1 LVVFNRWLPIWCS
14 CKFGWHTI
22 GETVGF
28 DGCSIHA
35 KCSKCGYEGM
45 IDSQGNLF

>member
-1 LVVFNRWLPIWCS
+1 MKYIKRFFCWL
-14 CKFGWHTI
+14 GWHSFNNYKIT
-22 GETVGF
+22 GF

-35 KCSKCGYEGM
+35 QCRWCGFKGM